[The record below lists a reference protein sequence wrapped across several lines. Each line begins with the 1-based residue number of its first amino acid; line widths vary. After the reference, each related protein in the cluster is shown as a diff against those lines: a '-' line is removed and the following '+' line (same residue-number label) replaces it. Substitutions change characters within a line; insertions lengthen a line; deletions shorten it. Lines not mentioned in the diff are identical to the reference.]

1 MSFLS
6 LILVNLGRNRLRTT
20 LTMLSVTV
28 ALFLFCMLGGVLD
41 TLTSAIKVGSETRLI
56 TRNAI
61 SLVFPLPIAY
71 RDRIAAL
78 PGVQDVG
85 YANWFGGQ
93 DPKDPHNFFQQ
104 LAVSD
109 NYLPMYTNDID
120 IVAASPPQAAVPLP
134 AGTDPKLAAY
144 LAERTACVVGEKLMQ
159 RMSWSLGQTVT
170 LKGTIYPGDW
180 PFTIRAIYRSKTKS
194 MRDES
199 MYFHWKYLEERGMG
213 GQGLAGDFVFKLSD
227 PDRAAAIARQV
238 DALFENS
245 AYATHTETERA
256 FIAGFISMYGNLP
269 FVLRI
274 IGFAVVFSI
283 LLIAAN
289 TMMTSFRERITEI
302 GVLKTLGFS
311 DRAVFGLVL
320 AEAAVI
326 TLGGGLAGALLARL
340 LLDGRD
346 LRVLPPMVL
355 DWSNVGFG
363 LAIAA
368 LLGAVSG
375 LLPAWQAS
383 RLRIVAALRRV

>member
-6 LILVNLGRNRLRTT
+6 LVFVNLGRNKLRTI

-28 ALFLFCMLGGVLD
+28 ALFLFCTLGGVLD
-41 TLTSAIKVGSETRLI
+41 TLQSAIKVGSETRLI

-61 SLVFPLPIAY
+61 SLVFPLPLAY
-71 RDRIAAL
+71 RDRIAAV
-78 PGVQDVG
+78 PGVEDVG

-109 NYLPMYTNDID
+109 NYLGMYADDIE
-120 IVAASPPQAAVPLP
+120 IMAASPSEAAVALP
-134 AGTDPKLAAY
+134 PGADPRLAAY
-144 LAERTACVVGEKLMQ
+144 MAEQNACVVGQKLME
-159 RMSWSLGQTVT
+159 RMGWKLGQTIT
-170 LKGTIYPGDW
+170 LKGTIYIGDW
-180 PFTIRAIYRSKTKS
+180 PFTIRAVYRSKTKA

-199 MYFHWKYLEERGMG
+199 MYFHWRYLSEKGMG
-213 GQGLAGDFVFKLSD
+213 GQGLAGDFVFKLAD
-227 PDRAAAIARQV
+227 PSRAAAIARQV

-245 AYATHTETERA
+245 ANATHTETERA
-256 FIAGFISMYGNLP
+256 FIAGFVSMYGNLP
-269 FVLRI
+269 FVLRV

-311 DRAVFGLVL
+311 DGKVFALVL

-326 TLGGGLAGALLARL
+326 TLGGGLAGALLAHL

-355 DWSNVGFG
+355 DWGNVGVG
-363 LAIAA
+363 LAVAA
-368 LLGAVSG
+368 LVGAVSG